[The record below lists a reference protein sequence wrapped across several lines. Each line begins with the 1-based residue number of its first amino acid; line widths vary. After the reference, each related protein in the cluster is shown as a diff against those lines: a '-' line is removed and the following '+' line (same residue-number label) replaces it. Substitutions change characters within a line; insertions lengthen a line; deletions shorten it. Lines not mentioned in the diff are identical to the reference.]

1 MTNTQRNTTVISI
14 ILVLVVGT
22 GYYISSRLK
31 KQDDLIKSKNKGLKT
46 EIAKL
51 DEMLSKRAQIEQE
64 YEELMFMIS
73 QQSKLIAQADNPA
86 ITYNYLLTLLKW
98 MDRNINFDFSLSD
111 KKGAETNW
119 NEYIISGKAD
129 YIAAANLIKSMEYQR
144 PVLTIEEV
152 SFADYESEVSDTVQ
166 FSVVFK
172 THYSPEGTPMSNVE
186 EKDVPSYKSSF
197 VSFRPRIYDRPM
209 DDDVDPSL
217 VRIDK
222 VVIFGITE
230 SKVFL
235 RDERGIIHILS
246 VGDPVAY
253 GYVYSINPKLG
264 KIVFR
269 INQYGST
276 EDKTLFMSKEK

>member
-1 MTNTQRNTTVISI
+1 MTNTQRNTAVISVILAI
-14 ILVLVVGT
+14 IVGS
-22 GYYISSRLK
+22 GYYITSRLK
-31 KQDDLIKSKNKGLKT
+31 KQHDLIKGKNTELKA

-51 DEMLSKRAQIEQE
+51 DEMLSKREQIERE

-73 QQSKLIAQADNPA
+73 QQSKLIPQTDNPA
-86 ITYNYLLTLLKW
+86 ITYNYLLQLLKW
-98 MDRNINFDFSLSD
+98 MKQNINFDFSLSS
-111 KKGAETNW
+111 KKGGQTNW
-119 NEYIISGKAD
+119 NEYIISGRARFLD
-129 YIAAANLIKSMEYQR
+129 ATNLIKSLEYQR

-152 SFADYESEVSDTVQ
+152 SFAEYTSAVSDTVV

-172 THYSPEGTPMSNVE
+172 THFTPEGTPMSNVE
-186 EKDVPSYKSSF
+186 EKDVPLYSSSF
-197 VSFRPRIYDRPM
+197 VSFRPRIYDKPP
-209 DDDVDPSL
+209 DDDIDPDL
-217 VRIDK
+217 IRIDK

-246 VGDPVAY
+246 VGDRVAY
-253 GYVYSINPKLG
+253 GYLYSIDPKLE

-276 EDKTLFMSKEK
+276 EDKTLFMQKKN

>member
-31 KQDDLIKSKNKGLKT
+31 KQDDVIKNKNKGLKT

-129 YIAAANLIKSMEYQR
+129 YLSALNLVKSMEYQR

-152 SFADYESEVSDTVQ
+152 SFADYENTVSDTVQ
-166 FSVVFK
+166 FSLVFK
-172 THYSPEGTPMSNVE
+172 THYSPDGSPMNTVE
-186 EKDVPSYKSSF
+186 KKDVPPYKSSF

-269 INQYGST
+269 INQYGSS